1 MSIYYKKYQNKN
13 EDSKAYGKWYARV
26 QNIGKT
32 VELEELAQHMSE
44 HNTPFSQGAIAG
56 VLTDMVGCI
65 RELVLEGKS
74 VKLPNLTIFSAGIN
88 CKGADSPEKFT
99 VQKNVKRVF
108 LKSRATG
115 KFSSTDLSR
124 NGHLREMGDYTSPKD
139 DEEQGDIENP

>member
-26 QNIGKT
+26 QNMGKM

-44 HNTPFSQGAIAG
+44 HNTPFSKGAIAG

-65 RELVLEGKS
+65 RELILEGKA
-74 VKLPNLTIFSAGIN
+74 VKLPNLAIFSAGIS
-88 CKGADSPEKFT
+88 CKGADSPDKFS
-99 VQKNVKRVF
+99 VQKNVRKVY

-115 KFSSTDLSR
+115 TFSTADLSR
-124 NGHLREMGDYTSPKD
+124 NGHLKEMGDYTSPQD
-139 DEEQGDIENP
+139 GEHGDSQNP